1 MKGQYDWID
10 LWSAFYWMR
19 ETFPFSIFN
28 HEGALKNALLS
39 HEVPARGKSPY
50 LSAYQRIEKNIT
62 ADTEFSVTSNT
73 MRTSHEVPTRG
84 KAYLSNTTVSFEAV
98 QIDRR
103 SFEEW
108 IKSNAIEHSE
118 APTAAAKARAA
129 KLDANDEHELRVY
142 LTGLLRANPDMGRDN
157 TWWECRL
164 KFPQLSEHLSER
176 KFFRRILPDA
186 RDAAGLPRKARPG
199 PRAKRAL

>member
-39 HEVPARGKSPY
+39 HEVPTRGKAY

-62 ADTEFSVTSNT
+62 ADTEFSATANT
-73 MRTSHEVPTRG
+73 MRTSHQVPTPG
-84 KAYLSNTTVSFEAV
+84 SYLSNTTVSFEAV
-98 QIDRR
+98 QVDRR

-118 APTAAAKARAA
+118 APRAA
-129 KLDANDEHELRVY
+129 KPDANYEREAMLLLAGV
-142 LTGLLRANPDMGRDN
+142 LRADPDMTRNAAWDY
-157 TWWECRL
+157 CRL
-164 KFPQLSEHLSER
+164 KFQDLR
-176 KFFRRILPDA
+176 RRGFDRRIWPQA
-186 RDAAGLPRKARPG
+186 REEAGLERNARPG